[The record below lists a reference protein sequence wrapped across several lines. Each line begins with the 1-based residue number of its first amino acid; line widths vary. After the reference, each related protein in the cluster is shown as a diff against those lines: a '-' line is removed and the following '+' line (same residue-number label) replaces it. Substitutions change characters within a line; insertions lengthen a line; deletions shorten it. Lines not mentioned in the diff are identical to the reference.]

1 MDWLYAQYMTIK
13 SKRFSVFILAA
24 YRSVAA
30 VHISTKNLLIS
41 SVKNFRHAGVQV
53 MLESLKLAL
62 SGEQRQSEILPP
74 PINLSFGRECLS

>member
-1 MDWLYAQYMTIK
+1 MDWLYALTIK
-13 SKRFSVFILAA
+13 SKHFSIFILAA

-30 VHISTKNLLIS
+30 AHICTKNPLTG
-41 SVKNFRHAGVQV
+41 SVKDFRHAGVQV

-62 SGEQRQSEILPP
+62 SGEQRQSEIQPP